1 MVWLAF
7 FPREKFIQF
16 KIASLEAEIFFFWQ
30 TLAKVIWKYFHF
42 WVQVPINRYMFGPV
56 CTMLQKLSKCEVKAW
71 LCWHLIILLSLWFWV
86 KSYFGQFKRSKNVI
100 FGHFRTLNFG
110 LESCSNWQKSK
121 FLTSKIAKMTFLDC
135 LNSPKFDFIQN
146 LSGGK
151 IIKFQQS
158 QALTSHFE
166 SFWSIVGP
174 VWFVNTYTLVWAAK
188 LALPW
193 STPSCHRIM
202 SRNLQLPIYY
212 RQDREHWDSVPIQC
226 QGSKRN

>member
-1 MVWLAF
+1 MTLL
-7 FPREKFIQF
+7 KFDNFTTTSILHEIKFWRTQTVQKCHLWQF
-16 KIASLEAEIFFFWQ
+16 WRAELW
-30 TLAKVIWKYFHF
+30 
-42 WVQVPINRYMFGPV
+42 
-56 CTMLQKLSKCEVKAW
+56 
-71 LCWHLIILLSLWFWV
+71 ILVNL
-86 KSYFGQFKRSKNVI
+86 
-100 FGHFRTLNFG
+100 G

-135 LNSPKFDFIQN
+135 LNSPNFDFIQN

-166 SFWSIVGP
+166 IFWSIVGP

-226 QGSKRN
+226 QGSKRNYRVTQIKICYFKWL